1 MDIDLNK
8 SLLLDLNFRTALLE
22 SLDWDESQ
30 SDSLLLYLQEV
41 LKSNTALPDDILQ
54 TIKSEYGAEPYNLI
68 KQMFFDE
75 YIKNGLYNNTEGDYE
90 H

>member
-1 MDIDLNK
+1 MDIDHNK

-41 LKSNTALPDDILQ
+41 LKSDTTLPDDILQ
-54 TIKSEYGAEPYNLI
+54 TIKSKYGSAPYILI

-75 YIKNGLYNNTEGDYE
+75 YIKNGLYNNTEDDYE